1 MKSVVLFFD
10 RLLVFVILVE
20 WLNEEYIMQLN
31 HVFRTRDI
39 VSKNDSKLAK
49 HPEIADSEIFDGDSF
64 RDQGFTRPKV
74 V

>member
-1 MKSVVLFFD
+1 MISFVVFFD

-20 WLNEEYIMQLN
+20 WLNEEYLMQLN
-31 HVFRTRDI
+31 HVFRIRDL
-39 VSKNDSKLAK
+39 VTKNDSKLAK